1 MATLYRQGV
10 RKSNAELDS
19 LTNTLGYRQMTGLLK
34 IVSTQR
40 AWQSDDLASSTCTWD
55 IYIRGKKVVR
65 NFATGKSLTCYYA
78 RCRPK

>member
-34 IVSTQR
+34 IVSTR
-40 AWQSDDLASSTCTWD
+40 A
-55 IYIRGKKVVR
+55 
-65 NFATGKSLTCYYA
+65 
-78 RCRPK
+78 